1 MNNKWNMDQENDFD
15 EEIRHIFQESVEI
28 PEAIRQAERRARN
41 IIQNKDTRTKRYKGR
56 YVMKFAAAAATV
68 MIIFSGICVINPV
81 LAENIPLVG
90 HVFEKL
96 GRSFSFY
103 GDYRGYAIPLD
114 ENKDGGKNTE
124 NSSEITGSEKSD
136 TDNLYSQT
144 EYGVTLSLSEV
155 YCHEKAVYISLVIH
169 AENPIPETNTQGEST
184 ILYVMGS
191 DLDFSYVDKKDEE
204 FLWHELS
211 GKMLDENTYAGVL
224 RIDLPQNPPEK
235 FKLDFMVQK
244 IMGSVEGEEWS
255 FDGQWK
261 YSIDVTV
268 DHKDVVT
275 KKVNQ
280 ASQCDIGEI
289 TVIKTPF
296 DINLE
301 YDHAKASDYMITV
314 LDADGNPM
322 LGAENGCGTLDNL
335 PVSYHDMSEI
345 TIYVFDYYEYMDVI
359 KGYRPTEEKEYREMY
374 EEKAVYYETIPFS
387 EK

>member
-1 MNNKWNMDQENDFD
+1 MNKKWHTDQEKDFD
-15 EEIRHIFQESVEI
+15 EEIRHIFQEPVEI
-28 PEAIRQAERRARN
+28 PEAVRQAERQARN
-41 IIQNKDTRTKRYKGR
+41 IIQNKNIRTKRHKGR

-103 GDYRGYAIPLD
+103 GDYNGYARPLD
-114 ENKDGGKNTE
+114 ENKDGGETTE
-124 NSSEITGSEKSD
+124 NSSEISGGEKAD

-144 EYGVTLSLSEV
+144 EHGVTLSLSEV

-169 AENPIPETNTQGEST
+169 AEDPIPETYMQGET
-184 ILYVMGS
+184 PILYVMGPE
-191 DLDFSYVDKKDEE
+191 LDFSYVDKKDEE
-204 FLWHELS
+204 LLWHELS
-211 GKMLDENTYAGVL
+211 GKLLDENTYAGVL
-224 RIDLPQNPPEK
+224 RIDLPPNPPEN
-235 FKLDFMVQK
+235 FTLDFMVQK

-255 FDGQWK
+255 FDGHWK

-268 DHKDVVT
+268 DHTNIVT

-280 ASQCDIGEI
+280 AKQCDIGEI

-301 YDHAKASDYMITV
+301 YDYEKAWDYLITV

-322 LGAENGCGTLDNL
+322 KGAVIGCNTLDNL
-335 PVSYHDMSEI
+335 PVAYHDVSEI
-345 TIYVFDYYEYMDVI
+345 TIYVFDYFEYMDVI
-359 KGYRPTEEKEYREMY
+359 KGYRPTEDKGYREMY
-374 EEKAVYYETIPFS
+374 EEKAVYYETISFS

>member
-1 MNNKWNMDQENDFD
+1 MNKKWHMDQKKDFD
-15 EEIRHIFQESVEI
+15 EEIRHIFQEPVEM
-28 PEAIRQAERRARN
+28 PEAVRQAKRQARN
-41 IIQNKDTRTKRYKGR
+41 IIQNKDIRTKRHKGR

-96 GRSFSFY
+96 GKSFSFY

-124 NSSEITGSEKSD
+124 NSSEIRGSEKSD
-136 TDNLYSQT
+136 TDNLYNQN
-144 EYGVTLSLSEV
+144 EHGVTLSLSEV

-191 DLDFSYVDKKDEE
+191 DLDFSYVDKKDKE

-244 IMGSVEGEEWS
+244 IMGSVEDEEWS

-268 DHKDVVT
+268 DHTDVVT

-322 LGAENGCGTLDNL
+322 LGAERGCDILDNL

-359 KGYRPTEEKEYREMY
+359 KGYRPTEEKGYREMY

>member
-56 YVMKFAAAAATV
+56 YVMKFAAAAVAV
-68 MIIFSGICVINPV
+68 MLIFSGICVINPV

-96 GRSFSFY
+96 GKSFSFY

-124 NSSEITGSEKSD
+124 NSSEIRGSEKSD
-136 TDNLYSQT
+136 TDNLYNQN
-144 EYGVTLSLSEV
+144 EHGVTLSLSEV

-268 DHKDVVT
+268 DHTDVVT

-280 ASQCDIGEI
+280 ARQCDIGEI

-301 YDHAKASDYMITV
+301 YNHAKASDYMITV

-322 LGAENGCGTLDNL
+322 LGAERGCDILDNL
-335 PVSYHDMSEI
+335 PVSYHDVSEI
-345 TIYVFDYYEYMDVI
+345 TIYVFDYYEYMDEI
-359 KGYRPTEEKEYREMY
+359 KGYRPTKEKGYQKKY
-374 EEKAVYYETIPFS
+374 EEKAVYYETLSFS

>member
-1 MNNKWNMDQENDFD
+1 MNKKWHMDQEKDFD
-15 EEIRHIFQESVEI
+15 EEIRHIFQEPVEI
-28 PEAIRQAERRARN
+28 PEAVRQAKRQARN
-41 IIQNKDTRTKRYKGR
+41 IIQNKDIRTKRHKGR

-103 GDYRGYAIPLD
+103 GDYNGYARPLD
-114 ENKDGGKNTE
+114 EKKDGGENTE

-136 TDNLYSQT
+136 TGNLYSQT
-144 EYGVTLSLSEV
+144 ENGVTLSLSEV

-191 DLDFSYVDKKDEE
+191 DLDFSFVDKKDEE

-211 GKMLDENTYAGVL
+211 GMLLDENTYAGVL
-224 RIDLPQNPPEK
+224 RIDLPQNPTEN

-268 DHKDVVT
+268 DHTNVVT

-280 ASQCDIGEI
+280 AKQCDIGEI
-289 TVIKTPF
+289 TVIKSPF

-301 YDHAKASDYMITV
+301 YDHAKASDYLITV

-322 LGAENGCGTLDNL
+322 LGAVNGCDTLDNL
-335 PVSYHDMSEI
+335 PVSYHDVSEI
-345 TIYVFDYYEYMDVI
+345 TIYVFDYYEYMDEI
-359 KGYRPTEEKEYREMY
+359 KGYRPTEEKGYREMY
-374 EEKAVYYETIPFS
+374 EEKAVYYESVSFL
-387 EK
+387 EE

>member
-28 PEAIRQAERRARN
+28 PEAVRQAERRARN
-41 IIQNKDTRTKRYKGR
+41 IIQNKDTRTKRHKGR
-56 YVMKFAAAAATV
+56 YVMKFAAAAAAV
-68 MIIFSGICVINPV
+68 MLIFSGICVINPV

-124 NSSEITGSEKSD
+124 NSSEIRGSEKSD
-136 TDNLYSQT
+136 TDNLYNQN
-144 EYGVTLSLSEV
+144 EHGVTLSLSEV

-268 DHKDVVT
+268 DHTDVVT

-345 TIYVFDYYEYMDVI
+345 TIYVFDYYEYMNVI
-359 KGYRPTEEKEYREMY
+359 NGYRPTEEKGYRERY

>member
-41 IIQNKDTRTKRYKGR
+41 IIQNKDTRTKRHKGR
-56 YVMKFAAAAATV
+56 YVMKFAAAAAAV
-68 MIIFSGICVINPV
+68 MLIFSGICVINPV

-96 GRSFSFY
+96 GKSFSFY

-124 NSSEITGSEKSD
+124 NSSEIRGSEKSD
-136 TDNLYSQT
+136 TDNLYNQN
-144 EYGVTLSLSEV
+144 EHGVTLSLSEV

-268 DHKDVVT
+268 DHTDVVT

-345 TIYVFDYYEYMDVI
+345 TIYVFDYYEYMNVI
-359 KGYRPTEEKEYREMY
+359 KGYRPTEEKGYRERY

>member
-56 YVMKFAAAAATV
+56 YVMKFAAAAAAV
-68 MIIFSGICVINPV
+68 MLIFSGICVINPV

-96 GRSFSFY
+96 GKSFSFY

-124 NSSEITGSEKSD
+124 NSSEIRGSEKSD
-136 TDNLYSQT
+136 TDNLYNQN
-144 EYGVTLSLSEV
+144 EHGVTLSLSEV

-191 DLDFSYVDKKDEE
+191 DLDFSYVDKEDEE

-211 GKMLDENTYAGVL
+211 GKLLDKNTYAGVL

-268 DHKDVVT
+268 DHTDVVT

-314 LDADGNPM
+314 LDADGYPM
-322 LGAENGCGTLDNL
+322 LGAENGCDTLDNL
-335 PVSYHDMSEI
+335 PVSYHDVSEI
-345 TIYVFDYYEYMDVI
+345 TIYVFDYYEYMDAI

>member
-56 YVMKFAAAAATV
+56 YVMKFAAAAAAV
-68 MIIFSGICVINPV
+68 MLIFSGICVINPV

-103 GDYRGYAIPLD
+103 GDYNGYARPLD
-114 ENKDGGKNTE
+114 EKKDSGENTE

>member
-1 MNNKWNMDQENDFD
+1 MNKKWHMDQEKDFD

-41 IIQNKDTRTKRYKGR
+41 IIQNKDTRTKRHKGR
-56 YVMKFAAAAATV
+56 YVMKFAAAAAAV
-68 MIIFSGICVINPV
+68 MLIFSGICVINPV

-96 GRSFSFY
+96 GKSFSFY

-124 NSSEITGSEKSD
+124 NSSEIRGSEKSD
-136 TDNLYSQT
+136 TDNLYNQN
-144 EYGVTLSLSEV
+144 EHGVTLSLSEV

-268 DHKDVVT
+268 DHTDVVT

-280 ASQCDIGEI
+280 ARQCDIGEI

-322 LGAENGCGTLDNL
+322 LGAERGCDILDNL
-335 PVSYHDMSEI
+335 PVSYHDVSEI
-345 TIYVFDYYEYMDVI
+345 TIYVFDYYEYMNVI
-359 KGYRPTEEKEYREMY
+359 KGYRPTEEKGYRERY

>member
-41 IIQNKDTRTKRYKGR
+41 IIQNKDTRTKRHKGR
-56 YVMKFAAAAATV
+56 YVMKFAAAAAAV
-68 MIIFSGICVINPV
+68 MLIFSGICVINPV

-96 GRSFSFY
+96 GKSFSFY

-124 NSSEITGSEKSD
+124 NSSEIRGSEKSD
-136 TDNLYSQT
+136 TDNLYNQN
-144 EYGVTLSLSEV
+144 EHGVTLSLSEV

-268 DHKDVVT
+268 DHTDVVT